1 MKTVVML
8 SVVFLLVLET
18 SSTAA
23 EDEAEERSSDQSG
36 DMMERR
42 SSEVQTNGE
51 KKLFQAIPKIPA
63 SFLSHS
69 FIYKCRK

>member
-1 MKTVVML
+1 MKTLVIM
-8 SVVFLLVLET
+8 SVVFLLMLET

-23 EDEAEERSSDQSG
+23 EDEAEERSSDQS
-36 DMMERR
+36 DDMERR
-42 SSEVQTNGE
+42 FSEVQTNGE

>member
-1 MKTVVML
+1 MKTLVIM
-8 SVVFLLVLET
+8 SVVLLLMLKT

-42 SSEVQTNGE
+42 VSEVQTTGE

>member
-1 MKTVVML
+1 MKTLVIM
-8 SVVFLLVLET
+8 SVVCLLVLKT

-42 SSEVQTNGE
+42 FSEVQTNGE

>member
-1 MKTVVML
+1 MKTLVIM

-23 EDEAEERSSDQSG
+23 EDEAEERSSDQS
-36 DMMERR
+36 DDMERR
-42 SSEVQTNGE
+42 FSEVQTNGE